1 MPVYLGKILFTAEEI
16 AAKVKELGGAIS
28 SDYEGKD
35 LLLIN
40 VLKGGV
46 IFLSDLVRQIHL
58 PLSIDFMAIS
68 SYGATTST
76 SGVVK
81 IVKDLEAS
89 VEGKHVL
96 VVEDIVDTGLT
107 LGYLLKNI
115 KSRNPASLKICSLLD
130 RSVRRIVDMVIDYKG
145 FEIPDV
151 FVVGYGLDYG
161 QRYRNLPFIAV
172 LEITEEKA
180 DLEKLKGAY

>member
-172 LEITEEKA
+172 LEIIDEKA

>member
-1 MPVYLGKILFTAEEI
+1 MPVYLGKTLLTAKEI
-16 AAKVKELGGAIS
+16 EAKVEELGSAIS

-46 IFLSDLVRQIHL
+46 IFLSDLIRKITI
-58 PLSIDFMAIS
+58 PLSLDFMAIS
-68 SYGATTST
+68 SYGTTNT

-81 IVKDLEAS
+81 IVKDLEES
-89 VEGKHVL
+89 IGGKHVL

-107 LGYLLKNI
+107 LGYLIKNI
-115 KSRNPASLKICSLLD
+115 NSRNPASLKICSLLD

-151 FVVGYGLDYG
+151 FVLGYGLDYG
-161 QRYRNLPFIAV
+161 QRYRNLPYIAV